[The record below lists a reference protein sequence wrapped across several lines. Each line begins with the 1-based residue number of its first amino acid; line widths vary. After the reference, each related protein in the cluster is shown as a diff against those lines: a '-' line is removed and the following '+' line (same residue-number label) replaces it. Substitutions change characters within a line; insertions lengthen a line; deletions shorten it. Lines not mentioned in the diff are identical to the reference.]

1 MELMII
7 VLNKTDRLDTFLETL
22 LERRICGATI
32 IDSIGMVRELSKK
45 SEDYPIFGT
54 LNFLVDT
61 GRQQSKTI
69 FIALSKAQVDEV
81 KQILRD
87 VIGDMDKPDTAIVI
101 TVPISSTEGIIC

>member
-7 VLNKTDRLDTFLETL
+7 VLNKTDKLDTFLETL

-32 IDSIGMVRELSKK
+32 LESIGMVHELSKK

-61 GRQQSKTI
+61 DRQQSKTI
-69 FIALSKAQVDEV
+69 FIALSKSQIEEV
-81 KQILRD
+81 RQILRD
-87 VIGDMDKPDTAIVI
+87 VVGDLSKPDTAIVI